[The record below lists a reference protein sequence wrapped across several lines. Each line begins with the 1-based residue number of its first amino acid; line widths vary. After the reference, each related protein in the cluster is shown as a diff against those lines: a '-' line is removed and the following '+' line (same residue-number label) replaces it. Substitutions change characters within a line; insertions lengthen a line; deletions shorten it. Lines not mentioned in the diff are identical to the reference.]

1 MEEVPLSEGRNE
13 MKLASLISG
22 FTDYTHLL
30 SIKDNVMREEKT
42 IPTRKNEVKF
52 FKSLAPPLVAAFL
65 VLSPICSTPV
75 SSAQTV
81 DIQRGTT
88 LFRQA
93 CIGCHDA
100 GGNIIQPGATL
111 FAKDLQRNG
120 VDTEE
125 AIYGVTYYGKGR
137 MPGFG
142 KECMPRG
149 QCTFGARLEDEDIQI
164 LAEFVKLQ
172 ADQGWPSIETKEE

>member
-1 MEEVPLSEGRNE
+1 

-22 FTDYTHLL
+22 CSDNTRLL
-30 SIKDNVMREEKT
+30 SIKDTVKREDKLL
-42 IPTRKNEVKF
+42 IPRNSKEVKF
-52 FKSLAPPLVAAFL
+52 FKSLAPPLVTAFL
-65 VLSPICSTPV
+65 VLSPFSTTPA
-75 SSAQTV
+75 SIGQTI
-81 DIQRGTT
+81 DIHRGAS
-88 LFRQA
+88 LFSQT

-100 GGNIIQPGATL
+100 GGNIIQPGSTL
-111 FAKDLQRNG
+111 YTKDLQRNG

-125 AIYGVTYYGKGR
+125 EIYRVTYYGKGR

-149 QCTFGARLEDEDIQI
+149 QCTFGARLEDEEIKI

-172 ADQGWPSIETKEE
+172 ADQGWPSIETGEK

>member
-1 MEEVPLSEGRNE
+1 

-22 FTDYTHLL
+22 CTDYTHLL
-30 SIKDNVMREEKT
+30 SIKENVMREENP
-42 IPTRKNEVKF
+42 IPTKAKEVKI

-75 SSAQTV
+75 SSAQTI
-81 DIQRGTT
+81 DIQRGST

-100 GGNIIQPGATL
+100 GGNIIQPGSTL
-111 FAKDLQRNG
+111 FTKDLQRNG

-125 AIYGVTYYGKGR
+125 AIYRVTYYGKGR

-149 QCTFGARLEDEDIQI
+149 QCTFGARLEDEEIKI

-172 ADQGWPSIETKEE
+172 ADQGWPSIETEQK

>member
-1 MEEVPLSEGRNE
+1 

-22 FTDYTHLL
+22 STDYTRIF
-30 SIKDNVMREEKT
+30 SIKDNVMREKKPILAWE
-42 IPTRKNEVKF
+42 EVKL
-52 FKSLAPPLVAAFL
+52 FKTMVPPLVAAFL
-65 VLSPICSTPV
+65 VLSPISTTPL
-75 SSAQTV
+75 SSAQAV

-100 GGNIIQPGATL
+100 GGNIIQPGSTL
-111 FAKDLQRNG
+111 FTKDLQRNG

-125 AIYGVTYYGKGR
+125 AIYRVTYYGKRR

-149 QCTFGARLEDEDIQI
+149 QCTFGARLEDEDIKI

-172 ADQGWPSIETKEE
+172 ADQGWPSIDTQEK

>member
-1 MEEVPLSEGRNE
+1 
-13 MKLASLISG
+13 MKIASLISG
-22 FTDYTHLL
+22 STDYTRLL
-30 SIKDNVMREEKT
+30 SIKDNVTREEKP
-42 IPTRKNEVKF
+42 ILTRAKEVMF
-52 FKSLAPPLVAAFL
+52 FKSLAPPLVAALL
-65 VLSPICSTPV
+65 VLSPICATPL
-75 SSAQTV
+75 SSAQSV

-100 GGNIIQPGATL
+100 GGNIIQPGSTL
-111 FAKDLQRNG
+111 FTKDLQRNG

-125 AIYGVTYYGKGR
+125 AIYRVTYYGKGR

-149 QCTFGARLEDEDIQI
+149 QCTFGARLEDEEIKI

-172 ADQGWPSIETKEE
+172 ADQGWPSIDTQEK

>member
-1 MEEVPLSEGRNE
+1 
-13 MKLASLISG
+13 MKIASLISG
-22 FTDYTHLL
+22 CNDYTHLL
-30 SIKDNVMREEKT
+30 SIKEHVMREEKP
-42 IPTRKNEVKF
+42 IPTTRKSEVKF
-52 FKSLAPPLVAAFL
+52 LKSLTRLVAAFL
-65 VLSPICSTPV
+65 VLSPICSIPV

-100 GGNIIQPGATL
+100 GGNIIQPVRATL
-111 FAKDLQRNG
+111 FTKDLQRNE

-125 AIYGVTYYGKGR
+125 AIYRVTYYGKAR

-149 QCTFGARLEDEDIQI
+149 QCTFGARLEDEDIKT

>member
-1 MEEVPLSEGRNE
+1 
-13 MKLASLISG
+13 MKLACMMSNCTG
-22 FTDYTHLL
+22 YTGHH
-30 SIKDNVMREEKT
+30 SIKGNMKREQNSTPIKA
-42 IPTRKNEVKF
+42 KEVKF
-52 FKSLAPPLVAAFL
+52 LKSLAPPLVAAFL

-75 SSAQTV
+75 SFGQTI
-81 DIQRGTT
+81 DIQRGVT
-88 LFRQA
+88 LFGQA

-111 FAKDLQRNG
+111 YTKDLHRNG

-125 AIYGVTYYGKGR
+125 EIYRVTYYGKGR

-142 KECMPRG
+142 KECKPRG
-149 QCTFGARLEDEDIQI
+149 QCTFGARLEDEDIKI

-172 ADQGWPSIETKEE
+172 ADQGWPSIEP

>member
-1 MEEVPLSEGRNE
+1 

-22 FTDYTHLL
+22 STDYTRIF
-30 SIKDNVMREEKT
+30 SIKDNVMREKKSILAWE
-42 IPTRKNEVKF
+42 EVKL
-52 FKSLAPPLVAAFL
+52 FKTMVPPLVAAFL
-65 VLSPICSTPV
+65 VLSPISTTPL
-75 SSAQTV
+75 SSAQAV

-100 GGNIIQPGATL
+100 
-111 FAKDLQRNG
+111 
-120 VDTEE
+120 EE
-125 AIYGVTYYGKGR
+125 AIYRVTYYGKGR

-149 QCTFGARLEDEDIQI
+149 QCTFGARLEDEDIKI

-172 ADQGWPSIETKEE
+172 ADQGWPSIDTQEK

>member
-1 MEEVPLSEGRNE
+1 
-13 MKLASLISG
+13 MKIASLISG
-22 FTDYTHLL
+22 CNDYTHLL
-30 SIKDNVMREEKT
+30 SIKEHVMREEKP
-42 IPTRKNEVKF
+42 IPTTRKSEVKF
-52 FKSLAPPLVAAFL
+52 LKSLTPLVAAFL
-65 VLSPICSTPV
+65 VLSPICSIPV

-100 GGNIIQPGATL
+100 GGNIIQPG
-111 FAKDLQRNG
+111 
-120 VDTEE
+120 
-125 AIYGVTYYGKGR
+125 
-137 MPGFG
+137 FG

-149 QCTFGARLEDEDIQI
+149 QCTFGARLEDEDIKT